1 MFSRLAKLLL
11 ITLVPLAAVAQDAP
25 PPAPAGGY
33 STYNRHF
40 GFFIRPEL
48 GFGYFGASA
57 SQGGMDVKV
66 SGGGGVFALGIGGA
80 VSENFIVAGQVWD
93 YIASSPTVKVT
104 YGGSTLSGTS
114 DGSAGLVGYGVLLN
128 WYLQP
133 SNLYLAVTPSFTKL
147 VSSDGT
153 TNSTSEWGFGARL
166 AAGKEWWVSDH
177 WGIGL
182 AASLALS
189 SNKDTGSG
197 APTWGSAAFGLTCS
211 ATYN

>member
-11 ITLVPLAAVAQDAP
+11 IALVPLAAVAQDAP

-48 GFGYFGASA
+48 GFGYFSSSA
-57 SQGGMDVKV
+57 SQGGTDATI
-66 SGGGGVFALGIGGA
+66 SGGGGVFALAIGGA

-93 YIASSPTVKVT
+93 YIASSPTLKVN
-104 YGGSTLSGTS
+104 GVNIPISNGS
-114 DGSAGLVGYGVLLN
+114 SAGVVGYGVLLN

-133 SNLYLAVTPSFTKL
+133 SNLYIAVTPSFTKL

-153 TNSTSEWGFGARL
+153 SSETSEWGFGVRGAV
-166 AAGKEWWVSDH
+166 GKEWWVSDH

-189 SNKDTGSG
+189 SNKFSGSG
-197 APTWGSAAFGLTCS
+197 QPSWGSAAFGLTCS